1 MNLAGFVPLSLCD
14 YPGRVAAVVF
24 TQGCNFRCPFCHN
37 GHLLSPVPDP
47 ATRVDEEWVLAV
59 LVERKNRLGGVVV
72 SGGEPTA
79 QTDLPHFLRRLKA
92 LGLAVKLDT
101 NGSRPNVLHA
111 LLAERLLDYIAMDIK
126 APWNKYAAL
135 AGIACDVAAIQAS
148 MELIAASGVPHL
160 FRTTRV
166 DPLLTASDYIGLKT
180 QIPKASPHVW
190 QPFRA
195 AFSRDPA
202 LRPAS
207 AISGH
212 PPAQSESL
220 FSGKVAVDSLPP
232 L

>member
-14 YPGRVAAVVF
+14 YPGHVAAVVF

-37 GHLLSPVPDP
+37 GHLLSSTSDP
-47 ATRVDEEWVLAV
+47 ATRIDEDQVLAV
-59 LVERKNRLGGVVV
+59 LAERKSRLGGVVV

-101 NGSRPNVLHA
+101 NGSQPAMLRA
-111 LLAERLLDYIAMDIK
+111 LLAEHLLDYIAMDMK
-126 APWNKYAAL
+126 APWGKYATL
-135 AGIACDVAAIQAS
+135 AGLACDVDAVQAS
-148 MELIAASGVPHL
+148 VELIAASGVPHL

-166 DPLLTASDYIGLKT
+166 DPLLTAPDYLELQT

-195 AFSRDPA
+195 AFSHDPS

-207 AISGH
+207 AFNPRSPALRESARSG
-212 PPAQSESL
+212 ESCC
-220 FSGKVAVDSLPP
+220 
-232 L
+232 